1 MSNASKRLRV
11 RRAVVLLCLTGAFT
25 VVGVTAGPGLAGG
38 PSPEQLAAA
47 GWTCFVPPV
56 PGSGVICFNPA
67 QGRPP
72 IPPLGEEGRA
82 TYMVMRWTLA
92 GEFEGHVHLIR
103 PDLYAGQPC
112 AQTGAPYVFNPR
124 IGYYECIR
132 NRGSESP

>member
-1 MSNASKRLRV
+1 MSTASKRLRV
-11 RRAVVLLCLTGAFT
+11 RTAVVLLCLTGAFA

-67 QGRPP
+67 EGRPP

-82 TYMVMRWTLA
+82 TYMVMRWTPA

-132 NRGSESP
+132 NRGSESR

>member
-1 MSNASKRLRV
+1 MNP
-11 RRAVVLLCLTGAFT
+11 RRALALLCLTGALS
-25 VVGVTAGPGLAGG
+25 VIGLTAGQALAQG
-38 PSPEQLAAA
+38 PSPAQLAAH

-56 PGSGVICFNPA
+56 PGLGAVCFNPA

-72 IPPLGEEGRA
+72 IPPLGEDGRA
-82 TYMVMRWTLA
+82 SYMVMRWSPA

-112 AQTGAPYVFNPR
+112 PQTGELYILNPR

-132 NRGSESP
+132 

>member
-1 MSNASKRLRV
+1 MTSRTRNL
-11 RRAVVLLCLTGAFT
+11 RRAGALIGLTGALA
-25 VVGVTAGPGLAGG
+25 VIGVTAGPGLAGG

-56 PGSGVICFNPA
+56 AGAGTVCFNPA

-72 IPPLGEEGRA
+72 IPPLGEDGRA
-82 TYMVMRWTLA
+82 SYMVMRWTPA
-92 GEFEGHVHLIR
+92 GEFDGHVHLIR

-112 AQTGAPYVFNPR
+112 PQTGGLYVLNPR

-132 NRGSESP
+132 AR

>member
-1 MSNASKRLRV
+1 MTRRSKRLRTTV
-11 RRAVVLLCLTGAFT
+11 ASLGLAGALALI
-25 VVGVTAGPGLAGG
+25 GATAGPGRAQG
-38 PSPEQLAAA
+38 PSPEQLAEQ

-56 PGSGVICFNPA
+56 PGAGVVCFNPA

-82 TYMVMRWTLA
+82 SYVVMRWTPT
-92 GEFEGHVHLIR
+92 GEFAGHVHLIR

-112 AQTGAPYVFNPR
+112 PQTGGLYVLNPR

-132 NRGSESP
+132 

>member
-1 MSNASKRLRV
+1 MTSRSRRL
-11 RRAVVLLCLTGAFT
+11 RRAVVLLGMTGAFA
-25 VVGVTAGPGLAGG
+25 VVGSTAGPGLAQG
-38 PSPEQLAAA
+38 PSPAQLAEH

-56 PGSGVICFNPA
+56 PGAGVVCFNPA

-82 TYMVMRWTLA
+82 SYMVMRWTPA

-112 AQTGAPYVFNPR
+112 PQTGGLYILNPR
-124 IGYYECIR
+124 IGYYECVH
-132 NRGSESP
+132 G